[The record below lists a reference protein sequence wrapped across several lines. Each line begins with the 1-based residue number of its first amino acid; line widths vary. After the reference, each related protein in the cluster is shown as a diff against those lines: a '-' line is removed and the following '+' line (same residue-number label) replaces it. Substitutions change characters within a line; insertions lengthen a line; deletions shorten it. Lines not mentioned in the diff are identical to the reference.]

1 MLVTHD
7 PLTVR
12 VNEPNV
18 TGAGATRQL
27 TRIRTHTQIF
37 AISETDGAVEKVAEL
52 VSRPS
57 YKELEEL
64 LKAREGS
71 IAQQGPMARVMA
83 ELKFNADTLQAPKPP
98 SDE

>member
-1 MLVTHD
+1 MH
-7 PLTVR
+7 
-12 VNEPNV
+12 
-18 TGAGATRQL
+18 A
-27 TRIRTHTQIF
+27 QIF

-52 VSRPS
+52 ASRPS

>member
-1 MLVTHD
+1 VHIL
-7 PLTVR
+7 
-12 VNEPNV
+12 
-18 TGAGATRQL
+18 
-27 TRIRTHTQIF
+27 TQIF

-52 VSRPS
+52 TSRPS

-98 SDE
+98 NDE